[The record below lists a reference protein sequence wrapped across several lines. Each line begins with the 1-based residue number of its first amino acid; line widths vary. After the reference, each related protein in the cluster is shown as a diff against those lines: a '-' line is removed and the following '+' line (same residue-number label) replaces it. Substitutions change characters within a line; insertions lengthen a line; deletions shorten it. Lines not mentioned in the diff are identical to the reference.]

1 MASTYTTGFG
11 IEKIGDGEQAGAW
24 GTTTNHNLDIIDRI
38 ASYKAVGLSGT
49 THTLTIREAS
59 PGSGTENLQDGMY
72 RVIKFTGALGGN
84 NTVTIAPNTSPAWF
98 IIENA
103 TPDSGSSGPYS
114 VILTPGSGANIT
126 VLNGKNAAVYCDG
139 AGSGAAIYD
148 AFADLQVAT
157 LDASGD
163 ITGSTL
169 NADGD
174 TAAGDNAAIGY
185 TSAEGLILTGQGS
198 TSDITVKNDADGTV
212 FTVPTGTDDIL
223 FPDDAKAMW
232 GAGSDLQV
240 YHDGS
245 NSYIADSGT
254 GNLKLKGSQI
264 DIQDTSGNDDFSFTA
279 NNLNVLSGSTLTID
293 SGATITNSG
302 TATGFGADAE
312 RAFSGVLQTN
322 ANFVDQVIFGPSV
335 DGRAWNGFWSKASVF
350 SSLMLATIEDEGS
363 NTEINIW
370 DLTEQSGGTI
380 STTPL
385 ATVDLASAATPD
397 CITACMGYLCIGTED
412 GTHIVDPHDGAWA
425 ERTSGWPRS
434 LSTSSDPALPDNG
447 ITDLASLIALEPV
460 LDSRTGGPMPTFLF
474 TANSIPGV
482 ITDNGEVWN
491 RNAADSRV
499 GIAGARGGAFNGR
512 NATSKELNSSG
523 DVQRITAS
531 NSSTMDSGGTVGG
544 PTPSAASFGILQAN
558 TTAIQGNDRLMVRSS
573 PSGLDVFTEPNPEDA
588 PSMMVAQVNRTYN
601 TGYMPINCKLAV
613 LANNVTTDYSGNSNT
628 LTQNGSVTVGA
639 VASGAELNGYSG
651 FSSSINFTR
660 ASDSD
665 WDEIT
670 TGPITLT
677 GWFKSSGNS
686 GNEDLFGFGKSD
698 DSITYFVRLNTS
710 GIVTGYERGA
720 TAADRTVASTQ
731 TYDDGVWH
739 RIDFVRYSSTDRALY
754 IDGVVQ
760 ATSTDDGGSLSSSGN
775 LPFAIGV
782 NYDGSS
788 VPAATSTITLVRLS
802 QYGLNTAQVRKA
814 YEHEKS
820 LFAANAECL
829 LQSGSTDAVLDVG
842 VDPLSSKY
850 IVTQTDAITIFDGL
864 LIDSKPTVN
873 SGSSEKGRLW
883 GDLRAEQNSANAYVT
898 APAVDQRQ
906 VNEMVRGL
914 ASDLPGGPDLSKAKA
929 WINFDGTGT
938 VGINGAFNI
947 KSLTDNGTGDY
958 TVAFSVPFK
967 DTSYVTVGGSKN
979 TGSTFILVNLDNV
992 DASRFSARVS
1002 TRDVDSTGG
1011 TSTDADPVFV
1021 VFFGELENE

>member
-1 MASTYTTGFG
+1 MPYIGRSPSASIIK
-11 IEKIGDGEQAGAW
+11 IEDADKDTKIQVEESSDEDVIRFDIAGAE
-24 GTTTNHNLDIIDRI
+24 D
-38 ASYKAVGLSGT
+38 
-49 THTLTIREAS
+49 
-59 PGSGTENLQDGMY
+59 
-72 RVIKFTGALGGN
+72 FTMSA
-84 NTVTIAPNTSPAWF
+84 NTF
-98 IIENA
+98 
-103 TPDSGSSGPYS
+103 
-114 VILTPGSGANIT
+114 
-126 VLNGKNAAVYCDG
+126 
-139 AGSGAAIYD
+139 
-148 AFADLQVAT
+148 
-157 LDASGD
+157 
-163 ITGSTL
+163 
-169 NADGD
+169 
-174 TAAGDNAAIGY
+174 
-185 TSAEGLILTGQGS
+185 
-198 TSDITVKNDADGTV
+198 
-212 FTVPTGTDDIL
+212 
-223 FPDDAKAMW
+223 
-232 GAGSDLQV
+232 
-240 YHDGS
+240 
-245 NSYIADSGT
+245 
-254 GNLKLKGSQI
+254 
-264 DIQDTSGNDDFSFTA
+264 
-279 NNLNVLSGSTLTID
+279 NVLSGSTLNIN
-293 SGATITNSG
+293 SGATIANNG
-302 TATGFGADAE
+302 TDTGFGADAE
-312 RAFSGVLQTN
+312 RAISGVLQTN

-335 DGRAWNGFWSKASVF
+335 DGRAWNGLWDKSSVF

-370 DLTEQSGGTI
+370 DLTAQTSGTI

-385 ATVDLASAATPD
+385 ATVDLGSAATPD
-397 CITACMGYLCIGTED
+397 CITACMGYLCVGTED
-412 GTHIVDPHDGAWA
+412 GTHIIDPHDGSWA

-447 ITDLASLIALEPV
+447 ITDLASLIALKPTF
-460 LDSRTGGPMPTFLF
+460 DSRTGGPMPTFVF
-474 TANSIPGV
+474 TSNSIPGV
-482 ITDNGEVWN
+482 ITDDGEVWN
-491 RNAADSRV
+491 RSSADSRL
-499 GIAGARGGAFNGR
+499 GIAGARGGAFCGR
-512 NATSKELNSSG
+512 NATGKELISSG
-523 DVQRITAS
+523 DVQQITLS
-531 NSSTMDSGGTVGG
+531 NTSTMGASGNLGG
-544 PTPSAASFGILQAN
+544 ATPSATQFGIFQVD
-558 TTAIQGNDRLMVRSS
+558 TTALQGNDRLMVRSS
-573 PSGLDVFTEPNPEDA
+573 ASGLDVFTDPNPSDH

-601 TGYMPINCKLAV
+601 TGYMPINCKLAA
-613 LANNVTTDYSGNSNT
+613 LANHVTADYSGNSNT

-651 FSSSINFTR
+651 FSSSVNFTR

-670 TGPITLT
+670 TTAITLT

-698 DSITYFVRLNTS
+698 DSITFFVRLNTS

-760 ATSTDDGGSLSSSGN
+760 ATSTDDGGSLASDGN

-788 VPAATSTITLVRLS
+788 VPAATSTIALVRLS
-802 QYGLNTAQVRKA
+802 QSALSAAQVRKA

-820 LFAANAECL
+820 MFAANAECL
-829 LQSGSTDAVLDVG
+829 LQSGSTDAVLDAD

-864 LIDSKPTVN
+864 VVASKPTVN
-873 SGSSEKGRLW
+873 SGDSEKGRLW
-883 GDLRAEQNSANAYVT
+883 GDLRTEQNSANAYVT
-898 APAVDQRQ
+898 APATDQRQ

-938 VGINGAFNI
+938 VGINSGLNI

-967 DTSYVTVGGSKN
+967 NTSYTMAGGAKN
-979 TGSTFILVNLDNV
+979 AGGTAILVNLDNV

-1002 TRDVDSTGG
+1002 TRDTDSTGG